1 MKIILWGTG
10 GIFKKYKSYISFSN
24 VEALVDNDKKKWGTQ
39 IEGIT
44 VISPMQLEEY
54 IYDYIIIMAVKYQE
68 IRAQLQHMG
77 VNSNKI
83 IDKEH
88 QGIFQNI
95 IIQKKYKI
103 LEIANKKGKVAL
115 ISHTLDRTGA
125 PLVLFN
131 LAKVLIGAGYEVDV
145 YSFGADCLVNDFLQL
160 GISVTMYAND
170 NLNEKYCIETFSHY
184 DVIWVNTLVIYGVVN
199 ILKKIGK
206 PVIWWLHEEE
216 DYMQKC
222 LNEGMCIEV
231 YENLSI
237 YGVGGRVKETFNKNY
252 PYIKCGLLPYG
263 IETVNEG
270 EKIEHTKL
278 VFAIIGSVC
287 KRKGQDILIQAINE
301 MENKWKDVAEFWII
315 GSITKNRK
323 EEYEKCSLVKVLGEK
338 SHSEVMELYK
348 HIDVVVCPSLNDP
361 LPVVVAEG
369 MQQKKV
375 CIVSDMTGMAI
386 FISQYEDG
394 LVCEADN
401 PTSLKDCIQWVI
413 DNTDKIENIG
423 ENAYKIYEKN
433 FAMESFKNRIIDIIR
448 EVE

>member
-10 GIFKKYKSYISFSN
+10 GVFKKYKSYISFSN
-24 VEALVDNDKKKWGTQ
+24 VEALVDNDKKWGTQ

-54 IYDYIIIMAVKYQE
+54 KYDYIIIMSVKYQE
-68 IRAQLQHMG
+68 IRTQLQHMG
-77 VNSNKI
+77 INSNKI
-83 IDKEH
+83 IDQEH

-95 IIQKKYKI
+95 IIQKKYEVLRI
-103 LEIANKKGKVAL
+103 SNKKGKVAL

-423 ENAYKIYEKN
+423 ENAYKIYKKN